1 MPKIAI
7 AQLAPVFLDRDAC
20 LTVAVA
26 AIEQAAG
33 NGASLI
39 VFPEAFITGYPAW
52 IWRLRPGV
60 DEAACASLHKKL
72 VVQASSVAGDDLADL
87 YNAAKTHA
95 ISVVCGLQERDTNGS
110 QTTLFNS
117 VLCIDQHGV
126 LQNNHRKLV
135 PTNAERMVWGQGDG
149 SGLKVVPTSSGNIG
163 ALICWENY
171 MPLARYALYAQ
182 GLQVYIA
189 PTYDSGD
196 MWINA
201 MRFIARESGCWVISA
216 NNAFQ
221 AADLGADILCATAAN
236 SSYPDPQE
244 WVNPGDSVV
253 IAPGGEIV
261 AGPWR
266 REQGIFYADI
276 DLSAVIG
283 ARRSLDVAGHYA
295 RPDLFKLDV
304 SPNPNAIVTMHGEP
318 RGGDC

>member
-7 AQLAPVFLDRDAC
+7 AQIAPVFLDRAACVKLAIDAI
-20 LTVAVA
+20 A
-26 AIEQAAG
+26 QAAA
-33 NGASLI
+33 NGATLI

-52 IWRLRPGV
+52 IWRLRPGT
-60 DEAACASLHKKL
+60 DHAACAALHKKL
-72 VVQASSVAGDDLADL
+72 VLQASTVSGSELADL
-87 YNAAKTHA
+87 YQAAKTHA
-95 ISVVCGLQERDTNGS
+95 ITVVCGLQELDAAGS
-110 QTTLFNS
+110 QTTLFNT

-126 LQNNHRKLV
+126 VQNKHRKLV
-135 PTNAERMVWGQGDG
+135 PTNAERMIWGQGDG
-149 SGLKVVPTSSGNIG
+149 SGLKVVPTNAGNIG

-171 MPLARYALYAQ
+171 MPLARYTLYAQ

-196 MWINA
+196 MWISS
-201 MRFIARESGCWVISA
+201 MRHIARESGCWVISA

-221 AADLGADILCATAAN
+221 AADLGTDILATTAA
-236 SSYPDPQE
+236 YPDLQE

-266 REQGIFYADI
+266 CQQGIFYADI
-276 DLSAVIG
+276 DLSAVID

-295 RPDLFKLDV
+295 RADLFKLDF
-304 SPNPNAIVTMHGEP
+304 SPNPHEPVTLHNQQ
-318 RGGDC
+318 RSSDS